1 MTPERSCFATRRSA
15 ATPVAALLLALALF
29 GAHAPVAAAG
39 THPPV
44 AARAGLELAT
54 AAARSWSTDAV
65 LIYLENDEDVD
76 ASGAAARWGY
86 LFYSPSAQRSRVY
99 SVRDGRILVAENLEM
114 KFEAP
119 PIATGWIDSGG
130 AIAAAERE
138 AGRVFKQQQGG
149 HLSSM
154 LLMRG
159 AFDEVTPDRT
169 TWMLVYT
176 APNQP
181 SLFVV
186 VDAAEGKVRRTWRG

>member
-1 MTPERSCFATRRSA
+1 MRTPAPTRPS
-15 ATPVAALLLALALF
+15 PP
-29 GAHAPVAAAG
+29 AP
-39 THPPV
+39 
-44 AARAGLELAT
+44 
-54 AAARSWSTDAV
+54 
-65 LIYLENDEDVD
+65 
-76 ASGAAARWGY
+76 
-86 LFYSPSAQRSRVY
+86 
-99 SVRDGRILVAENLEM
+99 
-114 KFEAP
+114 
-119 PIATGWIDSGG
+119 GWIDSG
-130 AIAAAERE
+130 AAVAAAGRE
-138 AGRVFKQQQGG
+138 AGKVFKPQQGG

>member
-1 MTPERSCFATRRSA
+1 MSHTLSRFASRRSA
-15 ATPVAALLLALALF
+15 VLAAALAFTLLLAAVPRA
-29 GAHAPVAAAG
+29 GAG
-39 THPPV
+39 TPAGF

-54 AAARSWSTDAV
+54 AAAQSWASDAA

-86 LFYSPSAQRSRVY
+86 LFYSPASRRCRVY

-119 PIATGWIDSGG
+119 PVTAGWIDSGA
-130 AIAAAERE
+130 AIAAAEHE
-138 AGRVFKQQQGG
+138 AGKVFKNSAGG

-169 TWMLVYT
+169 TWTLVYT